1 MAAPVLS
8 PQLFTAEYY
17 RNPHPALEW
26 LRENSPVHE
35 FAFPVNDVPTWI
47 ITRYADVHAALGDNR
62 FSTSGAQW
70 ANDGARAAGMVF
82 ASGTVVER
90 IVTVLDP
97 PDHTRIRK
105 LAMGAFTP
113 RRIEQW
119 RATVERIVHD
129 ALDQLAAQDE
139 PDLMTFASAVPA
151 GALGSLLGF
160 QLDRFNDMLH
170 AIDRAFTTDPELQDD
185 RTRAFEEIGEYGRE
199 LIEARRK
206 NPADDLTSSF
216 IQARDGE
223 DRLSEEE
230 LLSMLA
236 VMIMAGLDTTRG
248 VLGSASLGLM
258 EHPDQIA
265 LLNSRPDLLP
275 GAVEELVR
283 YEGALATGL
292 IRFAAEDLEVRGV
305 KIPKGSP
312 VLLSLLSANRDP
324 EQFTDPDRIDIT
336 RTGFRHVG
344 LGHGLHNCIGAA
356 LARMEVGTGISALF
370 RRFPNM
376 RLTVPRDEIEWA
388 PTWLIR
394 SPLRLPVDLGAPAS

>member
-8 PQLFTAEYY
+8 PQLFTPEYY

-26 LRENSPVHE
+26 LRKNSPVHE
-35 FAFPVNDVPTWI
+35 FAFPVDDVPTWI
-47 ITRYADVHAALGDNR
+47 VTRYADVHTVLGDNR
-62 FSTSGAQW
+62 FSTSGMKW
-70 ANDGARAAGMVF
+70 ANDRARAAGMVF
-82 ASGTVVER
+82 ALGTVVED

-113 RRIEQW
+113 RRIEEW
-119 RATVERIVHD
+119 RATVDRIVD
-129 ALDQLAAQDE
+129 EALDDLAAQDE
-139 PDLMTFASAVPA
+139 PDLMSFAGAVPA
-151 GALGSLLGF
+151 GAIGSLLGF
-160 QLDRFNDMLH
+160 RLDRFNDMLH

-185 RTRAFEEIGEYGRE
+185 RTRAFVEIGEYGRE
-199 LIEARRK
+199 LIEERRK

-223 DRLSEEE
+223 DRLSEQE
-230 LLSMLA
+230 LVSMLA

-258 EHPDQIA
+258 AHPDQVE
-265 LLNSRPDLLP
+265 LLNARPDLLP
-275 GAVEELVR
+275 NAVEEFIR

-292 IRFAAEDLEVRGV
+292 LRFAAEDLELGGV
-305 KIPKGSP
+305 VIPKGSP
-312 VLLSLLSANRDP
+312 VLASLLSANRDP
-324 EQFTDPDRIDIT
+324 EAFPDADRLDIT
-336 RTGFRHVG
+336 RTGVRHVG
-344 LGHGLHNCIGAA
+344 LGHGLHNCLGAA
-356 LARMEVGTGISALF
+356 LARMEVGTGISKLF

-376 RLTVPRDEIEWA
+376 RLTVPREEVEWA

-394 SPLRLPVDLGAPAS
+394 SPLHLPVDLGAPAS

>member
-8 PQLFTAEYY
+8 PQLFTAEFF
-17 RNPHPALEW
+17 RNPYPALEW

-35 FAFPVNDVPTWI
+35 FAFPVDDVPTWI
-47 ITRYADVHAALGDNR
+47 ITRFADVHAALGDNR
-62 FSTSGAQW
+62 FSTSGAKW
-70 ANDGARAAGMVF
+70 ANDRARGAGMVF
-82 ASGTVVER
+82 ASGTVVEK

-119 RATVERIVHD
+119 RATVERIVND
-129 ALDQLAAQDE
+129 AIDQLAAQDE

-170 AIDRAFTTDPELQDD
+170 AIDRAFTTAPELQDD

-206 NPADDLTSSF
+206 DPADDLTSLF

-265 LLNSRPDLLP
+265 LLNERPELLP
-275 GAVEELVR
+275 GAVEEFLR

-292 IRFAAEDLEVRGV
+292 LRFAAEDLEVSGV
-305 KIPKGSP
+305 AIPKGSP

-324 EQFTDPDRIDIT
+324 AQFTDPDRIDIT
-336 RTGFRHVG
+336 RTGVRHVG
-344 LGHGLHNCIGAA
+344 LGHGLHNCLGAA
-356 LARMEVGTGISALF
+356 LARMEVGTGISTLF

-376 RLTVPRDEIEWA
+376 RLTVPRDEVEWA

-394 SPLRLPVDLGAPAS
+394 SPLRLPVDLGAPA